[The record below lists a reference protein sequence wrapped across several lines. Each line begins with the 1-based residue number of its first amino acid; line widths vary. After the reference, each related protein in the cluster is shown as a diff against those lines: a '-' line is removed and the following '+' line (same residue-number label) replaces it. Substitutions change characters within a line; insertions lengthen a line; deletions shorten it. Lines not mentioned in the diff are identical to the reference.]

1 MEFGN
6 LIWSTSF
13 LSLFTK
19 KGIVVINHG
28 FIITTN
34 LFFLPFNLGIE
45 FECKNQKLITNVFQL
60 CSMPAAAS
68 PRDKF
73 VGPGDPT

>member
-34 LFFLPFNLGIE
+34 LYV
-45 FECKNQKLITNVFQL
+45 CHLIWELSLN
-60 CSMPAAAS
+60 AKI
-68 PRDKF
+68 RN
-73 VGPGDPT
+73 